1 MGNIKEN
8 KETMMENRGN
18 LNITGW
24 QKTLVFQ
31 SRKPVVKF
39 QQMHFHVDFFHF
51 NHRPRVQMFKTF
63 DLNRRNP
70 RNRIDIILISFIKRS
85 TLREIK
91 RFRFNLHS
99 SHQFHKSKI
108 QLVRDYLSTRDDLI
122 FWVNSCVKK
131 KKKSLSKSSNVARF
145 FSQLLIWSMD
155 RSRLSLSLPSNLLGL
170 SDTEDRLK
178 KRRKS
183 KSKRTRNMCL
193 YSVIPLPLV
202 PYNHTVS
209 FVQV

>member
-8 KETMMENRGN
+8 KETMMEKQGKSEYNM
-18 LNITGW
+18 GW

-39 QQMHFHVDFFHF
+39 QQTHSILDFFHF
-51 NHRPRVQMFKTF
+51 NHHPRVFKTF

-70 RNRIDIILISFIKRS
+70 RNRIDTILISFIKRS
-85 TLREIK
+85 ILREIK

-99 SHQFHKSKI
+99 SHQFHKPKI

>member
-1 MGNIKEN
+1 
-8 KETMMENRGN
+8 MENRGN

-39 QQMHFHVDFFHF
+39 QQTHSILDFFHF
-51 NHRPRVQMFKTF
+51 NHHPRVQMFKTF

-99 SHQFHKSKI
+99 SHQFHKPKI

-193 YSVIPLPLV
+193 YSVIPLPLI

>member
-8 KETMMENRGN
+8 KETMMEKQGKSEYNM
-18 LNITGW
+18 GW

-39 QQMHFHVDFFHF
+39 QQTHSILDFFHF
-51 NHRPRVQMFKTF
+51 NHHPRVFKTF

-99 SHQFHKSKI
+99 SHQFHKPKI

>member
-1 MGNIKEN
+1 
-8 KETMMENRGN
+8 MMEKQGKSEYNM
-18 LNITGW
+18 GW

-39 QQMHFHVDFFHF
+39 QQTHSILDFFHF
-51 NHRPRVQMFKTF
+51 NHRPRVQMFKRF

-70 RNRIDIILISFIKRS
+70 RNRIDTILISFIKRS
-85 TLREIK
+85 ILRGIK

-145 FSQLLIWSMD
+145 FFSTINMINGPFSTFTFTSFES
-155 RSRLSLSLPSNLLGL
+155 SRFKRHGGSF
-170 SDTEDRLK
+170 K
-178 KRRKS
+178 KTTK
-183 KSKRTRNMCL
+183 
-193 YSVIPLPLV
+193 I
-202 PYNHTVS
+202 
-209 FVQV
+209 

>member
-39 QQMHFHVDFFHF
+39 QQTHSILDFFHF
-51 NHRPRVQMFKTF
+51 NHHPRVFKTF

-70 RNRIDIILISFIKRS
+70 RNRIDTILISFIKRS
-85 TLREIK
+85 ILREIK

-99 SHQFHKSKI
+99 SHQFHKPKI

-193 YSVIPLPLV
+193 YSVIPLPLI

>member
-39 QQMHFHVDFFHF
+39 QQTHSILDFFHF
-51 NHRPRVQMFKTF
+51 NHHPRVFKTF

-70 RNRIDIILISFIKRS
+70 RNRIDTILISFIKRS
-85 TLREIK
+85 ILREIK

-99 SHQFHKSKI
+99 SHQFHKPKI

-183 KSKRTRNMCL
+183 KSKRL
-193 YSVIPLPLV
+193 QVEEY
-202 PYNHTVS
+202 VS
-209 FVQV
+209 ILCHILASRSL

>member
-8 KETMMENRGN
+8 KETMMEKQGKSEYNM
-18 LNITGW
+18 GW

-31 SRKPVVKF
+31 SRKPIVKF

-70 RNRIDIILISFIKRS
+70 RNRIDTILISFIKRS
-85 TLREIK
+85 ILREIK

-99 SHQFHKSKI
+99 SHQFHKPKI
-108 QLVRDYLSTRDDLI
+108 QLVCDYLSTRDDFI
-122 FWVNSCVKK
+122 FWINSCVKKKK

-183 KSKRTRNMCL
+183 KSKRL
-193 YSVIPLPLV
+193 QVEEY
-202 PYNHTVS
+202 VS
-209 FVQV
+209 ILCHILASRSL

>member
-8 KETMMENRGN
+8 KETMMEKQGKSEYNM
-18 LNITGW
+18 GW

-85 TLREIK
+85 TLRGIK

-99 SHQFHKSKI
+99 SHQFHKPKI

-145 FSQLLIWSMD
+145 FSQLLI
-155 RSRLSLSLPSNLLGL
+155 
-170 SDTEDRLK
+170 
-178 KRRKS
+178 
-183 KSKRTRNMCL
+183 
-193 YSVIPLPLV
+193 
-202 PYNHTVS
+202 
-209 FVQV
+209 

>member
-39 QQMHFHVDFFHF
+39 QQTHSILDFFHF
-51 NHRPRVQMFKTF
+51 NHHPRVQMFKTF

-85 TLREIK
+85 TLRGIK

-99 SHQFHKSKI
+99 SHQFHKPKI

-131 KKKSLSKSSNVARF
+131 KKKKKSLSKSSNVARF
-145 FSQLLIWSMD
+145 FSQLLI
-155 RSRLSLSLPSNLLGL
+155 
-170 SDTEDRLK
+170 
-178 KRRKS
+178 
-183 KSKRTRNMCL
+183 
-193 YSVIPLPLV
+193 
-202 PYNHTVS
+202 
-209 FVQV
+209 

>member
-39 QQMHFHVDFFHF
+39 QQTHSILDFFHF
-51 NHRPRVQMFKTF
+51 NHHPRVFKTF

-70 RNRIDIILISFIKRS
+70 RNRIDTILISFIKRS
-85 TLREIK
+85 ILREIK

-108 QLVRDYLSTRDDLI
+108 QLVRDYLSTRDDFI
-122 FWVNSCVKK
+122 FWINSCVKKKK
-131 KKKSLSKSSNVARF
+131 KKKSLSKSSNVAKF

-183 KSKRTRNMCL
+183 KSKRL
-193 YSVIPLPLV
+193 QVEEY
-202 PYNHTVS
+202 VS
-209 FVQV
+209 ILCHILASRSL

>member
-1 MGNIKEN
+1 
-8 KETMMENRGN
+8 MENRGN

-39 QQMHFHVDFFHF
+39 QQTHSILDFFHF
-51 NHRPRVQMFKTF
+51 NHHPRVQMFKTF

-85 TLREIK
+85 TLRGIK

-99 SHQFHKSKI
+99 SHQFHKPKI

-193 YSVIPLPLV
+193 YSVIPLPLI

>member
-1 MGNIKEN
+1 
-8 KETMMENRGN
+8 MENRGN

-39 QQMHFHVDFFHF
+39 QQTHSILDFFHF
-51 NHRPRVQMFKTF
+51 NHHPRVQMFKTF

-99 SHQFHKSKI
+99 SHQFHKPKI

>member
-39 QQMHFHVDFFHF
+39 QQTHSILDFFHF
-51 NHRPRVQMFKTF
+51 NHRPRVFKIF
-63 DLNRRNP
+63 DLNHRNP
-70 RNRIDIILISFIKRS
+70 RNRIDTILISFIKRS
-85 TLREIK
+85 TLRGIK
-91 RFRFNLHS
+91 LFRFNLHS

-131 KKKSLSKSSNVARF
+131 KKKKKFLSKSSNVARF

-193 YSVIPLPLV
+193 YSVISLPLV

>member
-31 SRKPVVKF
+31 SRKPIVKF

-70 RNRIDIILISFIKRS
+70 RNRIDTILISFIKRS
-85 TLREIK
+85 ILREIK

-99 SHQFHKSKI
+99 SHQFHKPKI
-108 QLVRDYLSTRDDLI
+108 QLVRDYLSTRDDFI
-122 FWVNSCVKK
+122 FWINSCVKKKKKK

-183 KSKRTRNMCL
+183 KSKRL
-193 YSVIPLPLV
+193 QVEEY
-202 PYNHTVS
+202 VS
-209 FVQV
+209 ILCHILASRSL